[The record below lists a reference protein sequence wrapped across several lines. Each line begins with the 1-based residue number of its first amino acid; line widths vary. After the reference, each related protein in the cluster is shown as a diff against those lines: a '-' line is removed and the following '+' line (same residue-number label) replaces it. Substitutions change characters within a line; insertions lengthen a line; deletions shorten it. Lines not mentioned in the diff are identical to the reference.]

1 MANKD
6 KDREPIDD
14 TVLAQLDPLLEHKY
28 RLSACVML
36 VDTEAISFSR
46 FKELFNATNGN
57 LGAQL
62 RKLEDAKYLRVKKEF
77 VGRQPTTWYS
87 LTEKGRTA
95 LQRHLAVMQS
105 FIDAAGE

>member
-1 MANKD
+1 MS
-6 KDREPIDD
+6 REDSEKQPIDEG
-14 TVLAQLDPLLEHKY
+14 VLAQLDPLLEHKY

-36 VDTEAISFSR
+36 VDTESISFSR

-62 RKLEDAKYLRVKKEF
+62 RKLEDAQYLKVRKEF

-87 LTEKGRTA
+87 LTEKGRNA
-95 LQRHLAVMQS
+95 LRRHLTVMQS
-105 FIDAAGE
+105 LIDTASD